1 MVNLKMLKFY
11 VTVGYVHSFGQ
22 VAHRGLCILSI
33 QSHHF
38 PVDQPSGVLID
49 MCFFIRG
56 VKTKVLT
63 EYGEP
68 TRISL
73 AIKESVSRNRV

>member
-1 MVNLKMLKFY
+1 MVNLKMLTFY

-22 VAHRGLCILSI
+22 VAHRGLRILSI

-38 PVDQPSGVLID
+38 PADQPSEVRID
-49 MCFFIRG
+49 KCFSRRG
-56 VKTKVLT
+56 IKAKVLT
-63 EYGEP
+63 ECGEP

-73 AIKESVSRNRV
+73 AIKESVSRNRF